1 MFGIGLSAMSPRD
14 REVLKGSR
22 DPTTDMEFRYRTW
35 QRATCVER
43 AAGGD
48 KKPAAGGSVKPN
60 GLGVDVGIASKT
72 RGQER

>member
-1 MFGIGLSAMSPRD
+1 LIPKD
-14 REVLKGSR
+14 REILEGSEN
-22 DPTTDMEFRYRTW
+22 PTTDLEFRYWTW
-35 QRATCVER
+35 QRATREER

>member
-1 MFGIGLSAMSPRD
+1 LIPKD
-14 REVLKGSR
+14 REILEGSK
-22 DPTTDMEFRYRTW
+22 DPTTDLEFRYRTW

-60 GLGVDVGIASKT
+60 GPGADFGIASKT

>member
-1 MFGIGLSAMSPRD
+1 VFGIGLSALIPKD
-14 REVLKGSR
+14 REILEGSEN
-22 DPTTDMEFRYRTW
+22 PTTGVEFQYRTW

-48 KKPAAGGSVKPN
+48 KKPAAGGSVKSN
-60 GLGVDVGIASKT
+60 GPGGDIGIASKT